1 MSKKSSNPITVYT
14 YQEIDNRYKKII
26 INELI
31 REHDRAQK
39 LVSSLLDLKNQI
51 LGVANLKSDA

>member
-14 YQEIDNRYKKII
+14 YQEIDKRYKKIK

-39 LVSSLLDLKNQI
+39 LVSSLLELKNWFHHY
-51 LGVANLKSDA
+51 